1 MTDPLR
7 PTIPTD
13 EQLVAYLD
21 DQLDTEQR
29 TRIDAAI
36 NDDPVL
42 SLRLQWLARSNL
54 PFKAAYDELGQQAP
68 MDRLHAMLDTLP
80 NPARPGLN
88 RRWFLAA
95 AAGLV
100 VSSVVAD
107 RLFIGWQSTQEKSN
121 WRGLVADYMSL
132 YVPQTLEHLPNDES
146 AQRAQLRTIDARL
159 GLKLAPAQLALPSLE
174 LKRAQILEYDGVPIA
189 QITYLDPAHG
199 PMALC
204 VTRSNKGSR
213 PFAQER
219 RHNMNVVYW
228 ADTEHA
234 WMLIGHNSMA
244 ELEGMAKLLRG
255 RLSV

>member
-7 PTIPTD
+7 PMIPSD

-21 DQLDTEQR
+21 DQLDAEQR
-29 TRIDAAI
+29 SRIDAAI
-36 NDDPVL
+36 NDDPSL
-42 SLRLQWLARSNL
+42 SLRLQWLARSSL
-54 PFKAAYDELGQQAP
+54 PFKEAYEELGQQAP

-80 NPARPGLN
+80 SPARPGLN

-100 VSSVVAD
+100 VSGVLAD
-107 RLFIGWQSTQEKSN
+107 RLFLGWQSSQEKHN

-132 YVPQTLEHLPNDES
+132 YVPQTLEHLPSDE
-146 AQRAQLRTIDARL
+146 ATQRAQLRTIDARL
-159 GLKLAPAQLALPSLE
+159 GLNLAPALLTLPRLD

-204 VTRSNKGSR
+204 VTRSNSGSR
-213 PFAQER
+213 HFAHER
-219 RHNMNVVYW
+219 RHDMNVVYW

-234 WMLIGHNSMA
+234 WMLIGHNSLA
-244 ELEGMAKLLRG
+244 ELEGMAKVLRG
-255 RLSV
+255 RLSA

>member
-1 MTDPLR
+1 M
-7 PTIPTD
+7 IPSD

-21 DQLDTEQR
+21 DQLDTELR
-29 TRIDAAI
+29 SRIDAAI
-36 NDDPVL
+36 NDDPAL

-54 PFKAAYDELGQQAP
+54 PFKDAYDELGQQAP
-68 MDRLHAMLDTLP
+68 TDRLQAMLDTLP
-80 NPARPGLN
+80 SPARPALS

-100 VSSVVAD
+100 VSGVLAD
-107 RLFIGWQSTQEKSN
+107 RLFLGWQSSQQKTN

-132 YVPQTLEHLPNDES
+132 YVPQTLEHLPGDE
-146 AQRAQLRTIDARL
+146 ATQRAQLRTIDARL
-159 GLKLAPAQLALPSLE
+159 GLTLAPAQLTLPRLE

-204 VTRSNKGSR
+204 VTRSNSGSR
-213 PFAQER
+213 HFAQEH
-219 RHNMNVVYW
+219 RHNMNIVYW
-228 ADTEHA
+228 ADLEHA

-244 ELEGMAKLLRG
+244 DLEDMAKVLRS
-255 RLSV
+255 RLSA